1 MEIRDEDYRVVYDE
15 ASAAVSCEGLMRL
28 RGAEEYAP
36 ITDLLDRVKDQAP
49 ATITLDVQNLRFLNS
64 SGINVLFKFV
74 IDVRE
79 LGKSDLVVL
88 GSSEIPWQGK
98 SLKNLQRLMP
108 TLRLKLT

>member
-1 MEIRDEDYRVVYDE
+1 MEIKDQDYSVVYDE
-15 ASAAVSCEGLMRL
+15 ASATVTCDGLMRL
-28 RGAEEYAP
+28 RGTEEYAP
-36 ITDLLDRVKDQAP
+36 IVALLDQVKDLAP

-79 LGKSDLVVL
+79 LGKSELVVL
-88 GSSEIPWQGK
+88 GSSLVPWQGK

-108 TLRLKLT
+108 QLRLKFI